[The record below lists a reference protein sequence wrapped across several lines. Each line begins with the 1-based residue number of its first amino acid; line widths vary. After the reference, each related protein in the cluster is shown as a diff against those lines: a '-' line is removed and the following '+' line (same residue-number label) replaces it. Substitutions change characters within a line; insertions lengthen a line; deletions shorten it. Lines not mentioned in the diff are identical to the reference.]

1 MKGKNLINILRNK
14 YLITFVAFGIWLIV
28 FDQHNLIDRF
38 KTRQYLNKLVQ
49 DTVHYHDK
57 IIEDQ
62 DVIHQLQTNTE
73 NLEKFAREEYLMK
86 AEDEDVF
93 IIKKK

>member
-1 MKGKNLINILRNK
+1 MKGKYLIRIIRNK
-14 YLITFVAFGIWLIV
+14 YLITFLAVSVWLLV
-28 FDQHNLIDRF
+28 FDQHNLIDRY
-38 KTRQYLNKLVQ
+38 KTYKYLKNIVQ

-57 IIEDQ
+57 IIEDKEIIQ
-62 DVIHQLQTNTE
+62 QLETNTE

>member
-1 MKGKNLINILRNK
+1 M
-14 YLITFVAFGIWLIV
+14 WLLV
-28 FDQHNLIDRF
+28 FDQHNLIERYN
-38 KTRQYLNKLVQ
+38 TRKYLKSIIQ
-49 DTVHYHDK
+49 DTVHYHNK
-57 IIEDQ
+57 IIEDKE
-62 DVIHQLQTNTE
+62 VIRQLKTNTE

>member
-1 MKGKNLINILRNK
+1 MKGKKIINIVRNK
-14 YLITFVAFGIWLIV
+14 YLITFVGFCIWLII

-38 KTRQYLNKLVQ
+38 KTRQYLNKLIQ
-49 DTVHYHDK
+49 DTAYYHSK
-57 IIEDQ
+57 IIEDKE
-62 DVIHQLQTNTE
+62 VIHQLQTHTE

-86 AEDEDVF
+86 AEDEDIF

>member
-14 YLITFVAFGIWLIV
+14 YLITFVVFSVWLIV

-62 DVIHQLQTNTE
+62 DVIHQLQTNTD